1 MGKVETAMNDKITKW
16 WGICLIVIGITGI
29 VSGIGGITGMMPDV
43 LRRIVGI
50 VDLALLPV
58 FVFLTFKKIIMNKR

>member
-29 VSGIGGITGMMPDV
+29 VSGIGGITGTMPDV
-43 LRRIVGI
+43 LRQIVGI
-50 VDLALLPV
+50 VDLILLPV